1 MKKNTVQFQLDY
13 LARNLDHVL
22 ARLTDIESRLS
33 RLEVFTGMV
42 APAPF
47 PAAEDA
53 APLVT
58 FQAGEVGYSDNPET
72 PQLNENGDLY
82 Y

>member
-13 LARNLDHVL
+13 LARNFDHVL
-22 ARLTDIESRLS
+22 ARLTDIETRLS
-33 RLEVFTGMV
+33 RLEVFTGMR

-53 APLVT
+53 APLVFSGGDVDEMT
-58 FQAGEVGYSDNPET
+58 RAGSGMGEDEVLPY
-72 PQLNENGDLY
+72 
-82 Y
+82 